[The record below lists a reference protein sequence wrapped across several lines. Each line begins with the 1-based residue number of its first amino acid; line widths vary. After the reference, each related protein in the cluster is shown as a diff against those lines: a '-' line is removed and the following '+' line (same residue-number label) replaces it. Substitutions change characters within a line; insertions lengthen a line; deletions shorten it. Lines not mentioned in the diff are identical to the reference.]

1 MSKVY
6 PFSGKSSAASSL
18 NSVEELL
25 EELRAGRMVVVMD
38 DEDREN
44 EGDLLM
50 PASLVRPEDI
60 NFMAR
65 YGRGLICLTL
75 TRERCRQLR
84 LPLMVSET
92 DKDRRTNFTLSIE
105 AAQGVTTGISAYDRA
120 HTVRTAVHP
129 GARPEDLRQPG
140 HIFPIMAQPGGVL
153 TRAGHTEAGCDLAR
167 LAGFEPAAVIVEIMN
182 DDGTMARRPDLEA
195 FAHTHNLKIG
205 TIAELIRYRLRNER
219 SVERISEQAVQ
230 TEFGEFRL
238 FLYEDH
244 VHRDV
249 HLALTHGAVTDS
261 SVPLVRVHIADTLRD
276 LVGVKGATR
285 AWTLRD
291 ALHRIAQEGSGVIVI
306 LRAREEPR
314 ELVQAMQA
322 LAISGGQ
329 TIPAGQ
335 SITGLLEPRPPGG
348 VLRTYGV
355 GAQILKDLGVRRMR
369 VLSAPKQLHGISA
382 FDLEIEGYVDEES

>member
-1 MSKVY
+1 MANVY
-6 PFSGKSSAASSL
+6 NFAGKGPSSPGL
-18 NSVEELL
+18 NSVEEILD
-25 EELRAGRMVVVMD
+25 ELRAGRMVVVMD

-44 EGDLLM
+44 EGDLIM

-92 DKDRRTNFTLSIE
+92 DRDRRTNFTLSIE

-120 HTVRTAVHP
+120 HTVRTAVAP
-129 GARPEDLRQPG
+129 NANPEDLRQPG

-182 DDGTMARRPDLEA
+182 DDGTMARRPELEA
-195 FAHTHNLKIG
+195 FARSHNLKIG

-219 SVERISEQAVQ
+219 SVERISEQNVQ

-238 FLYEDH
+238 YLYEDH

-249 HLALTHGAVTDS
+249 HLAMTHGPIGDTC
-261 SVPLVRVHIADTLRD
+261 VPLVRVHIADTLRD
-276 LVGVKGATR
+276 LLGIRGPGR
-285 AWTLRD
+285 AWTLR
-291 ALHRIAQEGSGVIVI
+291 AAMQRIAQAGSGVIVI
-306 LRAREEPR
+306 LRDQESPR
-314 ELVQAMQA
+314 G
-322 LAISGGQ
+322 LADAVRSLAETGSPS
-329 TIPAGQ
+329 PA
-335 SITGLLEPRPPGG
+335 SVSPASDPAAAGG

-355 GAQILKDLGVRRMR
+355 GAQILKDLGIRRMQ
-369 VLSAPKQLHGISA
+369 VLSAPRQLQGISA
-382 FDLEIEGYVDEES
+382 FDLEIESYVGEDG